1 MRSGSVLVVVAIW
14 FIAACGNSSEVKQPS
29 DCHSSK
35 AGCEDGGAAADN
47 AGGSG
52 GGSSA
57 GGQLDSGGAASAS
70 AGTDSGASASAGDAG
85 HPPTA
90 QDEMDKSVSVCGDE
104 AMPIEKRVRPKIKT
118 CFFDAKVKNPAL
130 DGHVR
135 ITFVID
141 PKGKITKTEIAQA
154 RLLGAEATACMMK
167 ALSESK
173 LDGSKCPGKTVGF
186 EQAFG
191 HAAKD

>member
-1 MRSGSVLVVVAIW
+1 
-14 FIAACGNSSEVKQPS
+14 
-29 DCHSSK
+29 
-35 AGCEDGGAAADN
+35 
-47 AGGSG
+47 
-52 GGSSA
+52 
-57 GGQLDSGGAASAS
+57 
-70 AGTDSGASASAGDAG
+70 
-85 HPPTA
+85 
-90 QDEMDKSVSVCGDE
+90 
-104 AMPIEKRVRPKIKT
+104 MPIEKKVRPKIKA

-130 DGHVR
+130 DGHVK

-141 PKGKITKTEIAQA
+141 DKGKVKKTEIAQA

-191 HAAKD
+191 QAAKD